1 MGFVL
6 QLGRATARW
15 CGTLPGSM
23 KAYARMDA
31 DTQTV
36 QRVEAGVPEVGDEQ
50 VRVQMHALG
59 VGIHDRYFISP
70 TGPFPYVIGIEGA
83 GVVAEPG

>member
-1 MGFVL
+1 
-6 QLGRATARW
+6 
-15 CGTLPGSM
+15 
-23 KAYARMDA
+23 
-31 DTQTV
+31 
-36 QRVEAGVPEVGDEQ
+36 
-50 VRVQMHALG
+50 MHALV

>member
-1 MGFVL
+1 M
-6 QLGRATARW
+6 
-15 CGTLPGSM
+15 GSM